1 MYLQYS
7 AWSYRPLI
15 NLRNATTKASWLN
28 QGILTF
34 QTLCLV
40 GAYDREY
47 EDIFMATEGVARNGV
62 GQHRTTRFDGH
73 VCTMPF
79 RPAKSYE
86 ANGMQVHSITLNWK
100 CEGTQSHTIHHN
112 VIAVV

>member
-7 AWSYRPLI
+7 TWSYRSLI
-15 NLRNATTKASWLN
+15 TMRNATTKADWLN

-34 QTLCLV
+34 KTLCAI
-40 GAYDREY
+40 GAYDSEY
-47 EDIFMATEGVARNGV
+47 EDIFMAPEGVARNGV
-62 GQHRTTRFDGH
+62 GQHRTLRFDGH

-86 ANGMQVHSITLNWK
+86 KNGMQVHSITLNWK
-100 CEGTQSHTIHHN
+100 CDGTQSRTMRHS
-112 VIAVV
+112 VITVV